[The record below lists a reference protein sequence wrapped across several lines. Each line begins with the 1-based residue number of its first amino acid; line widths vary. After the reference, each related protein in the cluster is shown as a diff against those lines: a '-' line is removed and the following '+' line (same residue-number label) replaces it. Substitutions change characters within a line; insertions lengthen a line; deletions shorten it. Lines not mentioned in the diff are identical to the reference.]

1 MQVNY
6 SVIQKNKF
14 PMHIISLS
22 YVLQRIQNDQED
34 YHQNRAVSALRVCN
48 FGFFVQKIRGVF
60 MLSVDSK

>member
-1 MQVNY
+1 
-6 SVIQKNKF
+6 
-14 PMHIISLS
+14 MHIISLS